1 MVKNGYSLSL
11 IVDILDGV
19 GKKKMFIKLNLRW
32 GYNNMRI
39 KEDNEWKAAFTIHI
53 GVYKLIVMYF
63 GLTNSLATFQTI
75 INNLFQDIINQGNT
89 TTFINDIIVA
99 MDTKEGH
106 NKLIEEVLKRLKENS
121 LFVKPEKY

>member
-1 MVKNGYSLSL
+1 MS
-11 IVDILDGV
+11 
-19 GKKKMFIKLNLRW
+19 IKLNLRW

>member
-19 GKKKMFIKLNLRW
+19 GKKKMSIKLNLRW